1 MSISVFAGIP
11 VPFDASPALRNTAGE
26 ATKGIGI
33 PAKTIIF
40 MAQKGLTKAV
50 DVIPPSKG
58 GRQRRYIIKTRK
70 FCSELGIP
78 FVPEGGDNNE
88 QR

>member
-1 MSISVFAGIP
+1 MKEVY
-11 VPFDASPALRNTAGE
+11 LTAGE
-26 ATKGIGI
+26 ASKGIGI

-50 DVIPPSKG
+50 DVIAPKTG
-58 GRQRRYIIKTRK
+58 GRQRRYIVKTRK
-70 FCSELGIP
+70 LCAELDIP

>member
-1 MSISVFAGIP
+1 MKEVY
-11 VPFDASPALRNTAGE
+11 LTAGE
-26 ATKGIGI
+26 ASKGIGI
-33 PAKTIIF
+33 TAKVIIF

-58 GRQRRYIIKTRK
+58 GRQRRYIVKTRK
-70 FCSELGIP
+70 LCAELDIP

-88 QR
+88 

>member
-1 MSISVFAGIP
+1 MKEVYLTAAE
-11 VPFDASPALRNTAGE
+11 AS
-26 ATKGIGI
+26 KGLGI
-33 PAKTIIF
+33 PAKVIIF

-50 DVIPPSKG
+50 DVIPPKKG
-58 GRQRRYIIKTRK
+58 GRQRRYIVTTRK
-70 FCSELGIP
+70 LCAELDIQ

>member
-1 MSISVFAGIP
+1 MKEVY
-11 VPFDASPALRNTAGE
+11 LTAGE
-26 ATKGIGI
+26 ASKGLGI
-33 PAKTIIF
+33 PAKVIIF

-58 GRQRRYIIKTRK
+58 GRQRRYIVKTRK
-70 FCSELGIP
+70 LCAELDIP
-78 FVPEGGDNNE
+78 FVPEGGGNNE

>member
-1 MSISVFAGIP
+1 MKEVY
-11 VPFDASPALRNTAGE
+11 LTAGE
-26 ATKGIGI
+26 ASKGLGI
-33 PAKTIIF
+33 PAKVIIF

-50 DVIPPSKG
+50 DIIPPNKG

>member
-1 MSISVFAGIP
+1 MKEVYLTAAE
-11 VPFDASPALRNTAGE
+11 AS
-26 ATKGIGI
+26 KGLGI
-33 PAKTIIF
+33 PAKVIIF

-50 DVIPPSKG
+50 DIIPPSKG
-58 GRQRRYIIKTRK
+58 GRQRRYIVKTRK
-70 FCSELGIP
+70 LCAELDIP

>member
-1 MSISVFAGIP
+1 MKEVY
-11 VPFDASPALRNTAGE
+11 LTAGE
-26 ATKGIGI
+26 ASKGIGI

-50 DVIPPSKG
+50 DVIPPKKG
-58 GRQRRYIIKTRK
+58 GCQRRYIVKTRK
-70 FCSELGIP
+70 LCAELDIP

-88 QR
+88 

>member
-1 MSISVFAGIP
+1 MKEVY
-11 VPFDASPALRNTAGE
+11 LTAGE
-26 ATKGIGI
+26 ASKGIGI

-58 GRQRRYIIKTRK
+58 GRQRRDSVRARK
-70 FCSELGIP
+70 LCAELDIP

-88 QR
+88 

>member
-1 MSISVFAGIP
+1 MKEVY
-11 VPFDASPALRNTAGE
+11 LTAGE
-26 ATKGIGI
+26 ASKGIGI

-58 GRQRRYIIKTRK
+58 GRQRRYIVKTRK
-70 FCSELGIP
+70 LCAELDIP
-78 FVPEGGDNNE
+78 FVPERGD
-88 QR
+88 

>member
-1 MSISVFAGIP
+1 MKEVY
-11 VPFDASPALRNTAGE
+11 LTAGE
-26 ATKGIGI
+26 ASKGIGI

-58 GRQRRYIIKTRK
+58 GRQRRYIVKTRK
-70 FCSELGIP
+70 LCAELDIP
-78 FVPEGGDNNE
+78 FVPEGGDNDE
-88 QR
+88 QRE

>member
-1 MSISVFAGIP
+1 MKEVY
-11 VPFDASPALRNTAGE
+11 LTAGE
-26 ATKGIGI
+26 ASREIGI

-58 GRQRRYIIKTRK
+58 GRQRRYIVKTRK
-70 FCSELGIP
+70 LCAELDIP
-78 FVPEGGDNNE
+78 FVPEGGD
-88 QR
+88 

>member
-1 MSISVFAGIP
+1 
-11 VPFDASPALRNTAGE
+11 
-26 ATKGIGI
+26 
-33 PAKTIIF
+33 

-50 DVIPPSKG
+50 DVIPPKKG